1 MIRRTVCPAVLAIV
15 ALFALA
21 STAQAGPLALP
32 LAVPPQLRALL
43 RERTQSASPLRSSFE
58 SRFAMKV
65 GHGYEM
71 AVIGR
76 GPTVQVE
83 IGRPSSLRQ
92 GPLDAPR
99 VGMSE
104 ALTLYIA
111 RGTVTPHRIAASF
124 GKFGRVDVRF
134 KPAGSP
140 VESQLRRRCRGADHF
155 TIQRGAFVGNVR
167 FAGEGRYVTA
177 HSHRVRGRVR
187 TPLRLHCAPPR
198 FHRRTAS
205 LQRALHPIDLGSHA
219 SLSAS
224 WRHGVDSTDLFS
236 FAFRK
241 AQLTAA
247 FTEQSLGSVALIH
260 WGLTISKPKILT
272 VDDALTSAT
281 LTPPAPFHG
290 KGTYRAAPDGTKT
303 WTGPLSIAFPGV
315 PHWPLTG
322 EQFKVAVNA
331 SF

>member
-1 MIRRTVCPAVLAIV
+1 VIRRIVCSVVLAV
-15 ALFALA
+15 VVLPALA
-21 STAQAGPLALP
+21 SAAQADPLALP
-32 LAVPPQLRALL
+32 FQLRALL
-43 RERTQSASPLRSSFE
+43 RERTQPASSARSDFE

-76 GPTVQVE
+76 GQTVQVE

-92 GPLDAPR
+92 GLPDAPR
-99 VGMSE
+99 IGTSK
-104 ALTLYIA
+104 ALTFYIA

-134 KPAGSP
+134 KPAGAP
-140 VESQLRRRCRGADHF
+140 VKSQFRHRCRGADHF
-155 TIQRGAFVGNVR
+155 TIQRGAFVGSVR
-167 FAGEGRYVTA
+167 FAGEGNYVTA
-177 HSHRVRGRVR
+177 HSHRVQGRVR

-198 FHRRTAS
+198 FHGRTAS

-219 SLSAS
+219 FLSAS

-236 FAFRK
+236 FAVRK

-260 WGLTISKPKILT
+260 LGLTISRPKILT

-281 LTPPAPFHG
+281 LMPPAPFHG
-290 KGTYRAAPDGTKT
+290 KGTYSAAPDGTKT
-303 WTGPLSIAFPGV
+303 WTGPLSVTFPGE
-315 PHWPLTG
+315 PRWPLAG
-322 EQFKVAVNA
+322 EQFQVKINA

>member
-1 MIRRTVCPAVLAIV
+1 VIRRSVFPVVLAVV
-15 ALFALA
+15 ALLALA
-21 STAQAGPLALP
+21 PAAQGDLLALP
-32 LAVPPQLRALL
+32 LSLPSQLRALV
-43 RERTQSASPLRSSFE
+43 RERTQSASPARSNFE

-76 GPTVQVE
+76 GEAVQVE

-92 GPLDAPR
+92 GPPEAPLI
-99 VGMSE
+99 GTSE
-104 ALTLYIA
+104 ALTFYIA
-111 RGTVTPHRIAASF
+111 RGTVTPRRIAASF

-140 VESQLRRRCRGADHF
+140 VKSQLRHRCRGADHY
-155 TIQRGAFVGNVR
+155 TVQRGAFVGSVR
-167 FAGEGRYVTA
+167 FAGEGSYVTA
-177 HSHRVRGRVR
+177 HSHRVQGRVR
-187 TPLRLHCAPPR
+187 MPLRLHCAPPR

-219 SLSAS
+219 FLSAS
-224 WRHGVDSTDLFS
+224 WRHGVESTDLFS
-236 FAFRK
+236 FAVRK

-260 WGLTISKPKILT
+260 LGLAISKPTVLT

-290 KGTYRAAPDGTKT
+290 KGTYGAAPDGTKT
-303 WTGPLSIAFPGV
+303 WTGPLSVAFPGA
-315 PHWPLTG
+315 PRWPLTG
-322 EQFKVAVNA
+322 EQFAVKVNA